1 MNLIKNVQN
10 SMQKMTKCQ
19 RNRLKLSKKMDMYA
33 IVIYWKANIVKLSSL
48 HKLIYKV
55 NANTVW
61 WKLTS

>member
-1 MNLIKNVQN
+1 MKNVQN
-10 SMQKMTKCQ
+10 SMQKMTKYQ

-48 HKLIYKV
+48 HKLIYRV
-55 NANTVW
+55 NADTVW